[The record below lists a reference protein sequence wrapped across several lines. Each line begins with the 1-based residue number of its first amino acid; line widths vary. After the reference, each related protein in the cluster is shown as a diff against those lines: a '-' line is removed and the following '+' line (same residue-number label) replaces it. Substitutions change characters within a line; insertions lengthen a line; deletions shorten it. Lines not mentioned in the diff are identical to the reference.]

1 MNKKFMEWLK
11 VNKNVSIQMS
21 LDSPKNIH
29 DFYRVQAD
37 GSQTYEIISNNLLT
51 IPEDILKTNKNW
63 NKWLNIMMTI
73 LKMSL

>member
-1 MNKKFMEWLK
+1 MEWLK